1 MNYALVTG
9 ASKGIGK
16 AIALE
21 LASHGYGILLV
32 SRNIEDLSLV
42 ADEISSRYQVNSYA
56 MALDLSELNAAEKVF
71 EWCKENGYT
80 VQVLVNNAGYG
91 ASGKYM
97 DYSIELYT
105 NMILLNVVT
114 MNSLCHLF
122 IPQMMAMN
130 KAYILNIASIGA
142 FQAVPGLNVYAATKS
157 FMLSFSRGLRVELKG
172 SPISVT
178 CVCPGP
184 SDTDFLLRANLKP
197 KAMRVARRLNLSPQK
212 VARIAVRG
220 TFSGRAVLVT
230 GLLNWLS
237 VVMVRILPKQW
248 VEKTAYNIYK

>member
-178 CVCPGP
+178 CVC
-184 SDTDFLLRANLKP
+184 
-197 KAMRVARRLNLSPQK
+197 QK